1 MLQLLETE
9 KSYSLQQGGFFT
21 VTFSDLNY
29 NINVIELA
37 KTFKQCGIDTI
48 KINSIQQYFKRKTKS
63 TRGSRSRNVVLIK
76 RPRKFIV
83 KLKVGQILD
92 KEAVEKINKKLGF

>member
-29 NINVIELA
+29 KINIIELA
-37 KTFKQCGIDTI
+37 KVMKQSGVEVV
-48 KINSIQQYFKRKTKS
+48 KINSIQQYFKRKTKA
-63 TRGSRSRNVVLIK
+63 TRGSRSRNVVLVK
-76 RPRKFIV
+76 RPRKFLI
-83 KLKVGQILD
+83 KLKIGQILD